1 MKLKPYIFTF
11 LLALAMSVACFGSS
25 FEAVDTASTSVD
37 VATFVDIGPNNVPTA
52 TTVDAV
58 ESRLVSIDTSVPAA
72 TGKMILNEPR
82 SDIYAAQELDG
93 YLPGLFKPNIDA
105 AHTTSSTKGF
115 SGLAG
120 NHFARAD
127 V

>member
-1 MKLKPYIFTF
+1 
-11 LLALAMSVACFGSS
+11 MSVACFGSS
-25 FEAVDTASTSVD
+25 FEAVDTATASVD
-37 VATFVDIGPNNVPTA
+37 VETFVDIGQNNVPSA
-52 TTVDAV
+52 SAVDIV

-72 TGKMILNEPR
+72 VGKMILNKHR
-82 SDIYAAQELDG
+82 SEISAVNELEG
-93 YLPGLFKPNIDA
+93 YRAELFKPNIEA
-105 AHTTSSTKGF
+105 THTSSSTKGF